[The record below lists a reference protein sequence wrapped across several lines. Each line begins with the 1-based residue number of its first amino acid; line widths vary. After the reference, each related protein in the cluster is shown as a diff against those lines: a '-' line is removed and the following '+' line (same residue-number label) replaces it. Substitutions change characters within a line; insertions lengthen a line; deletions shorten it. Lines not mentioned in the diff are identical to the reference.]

1 MTELTLTIDGQK
13 IAARPGMT
21 ILEAALTHDIYIP
34 HLCHHPDLEPV
45 GICRLCLVEV
55 EGRGQMLSCRAPVE
69 EGMVVRSD
77 SPAIDATRRIAVE
90 LLILNHHGDCLVCA
104 KSAQCKLH
112 EVAARVGVDQQR
124 LARMRR
130 PAPSN
135 ELDDSNPF
143 FTLNHDKCILCG
155 ICIRTCDEIVGVGA
169 LDFAFRGFRTRVSTF
184 GRRPIVESRC
194 ESCGECVVRCPVG
207 ALAPKNF
214 LPPTREIKTTCPYCG
229 TGCGIYLGVRGGKV
243 VSARGDR
250 ESPVNRGCLCVKG
263 RFGHGFIHHP
273 DRLTQP
279 LIRKNGELVEATWD
293 EALDLVARRFAEY
306 QGEPFVALASARVTN
321 EENYLIQ
328 KFARQVMRTNNVDH
342 CARLCHA
349 PSVAGLLQTLG
360 SGAMSNTI
368 GELRDAACILAI
380 GSNTTAAHPIIGLHV
395 KDAVRRGA
403 VLIVANPKEIDL
415 CRHASIWLQQRPGT
429 DVALLMGMVRVIV
442 EEGLWD
448 RQFVA
453 ERCEGFEAL
462 RESLAEFD
470 LATVERITGV
480 PQAAIL
486 EAARTYATRKPASI
500 LYAMG
505 ITQHTHGTDNVLAI
519 SNLALVTGNV
529 GRPSSGVNPLRG
541 QNNVQGACDMGG
553 LPNVYPG
560 YQRVNDPAVRQ
571 KFESAWGCALSD
583 RPGMAMTEMFHA
595 MAEGKIKAAYL
606 VGENSV
612 LSEADASH
620 VIEGLRSLEFFVVQ
634 DIFLTETAQLAHVV
648 LPAVTFAEK
657 DGTFT
662 NTERRVQRIRKAIEP
677 IGQSRPDWW
686 ITCQIARRMGA
697 AGFDFAGPEEVM
709 AEIAAV
715 TPIYGGIRYQRLE
728 NGGLHWPCPTPDHPG
743 TPMLHADQ
751 FPTPNGKAR
760 LVPLE
765 FKPPAEL
772 PDRDYPLLLTTDR
785 SLYHY
790 HTGTM
795 TLRVDGLR
803 SLSGRELLKIHPD
816 DASRLGIH
824 DGEQVEVASRRGK
837 VVVDAQVTEA
847 CPPGVVS
854 LTFHFPDA
862 PTNLLTHAALDPVA
876 KIPETKVCAVRVA
889 PVGAR

>member
-1 MTELTLTIDGQK
+1 MTEITLTIDGRR
-13 IAARPGMT
+13 ITARPGMT
-21 ILEAALTHDIYIP
+21 ILEAALAHGIYIP
-34 HLCHHPDLEPV
+34 HLCHHPDLEPA
-45 GICRLCLVEV
+45 GICRLCLVDV
-55 EGRGQMLSCRAPVE
+55 EGRGQTLSCRVPVE
-69 EGMVVRSD
+69 EGMVIRSD

-90 LLILNHHGDCLVCA
+90 LLILNHHGECLVCA
-104 KSAQCKLH
+104 KNERCKLR
-112 EVAARVGVDQQR
+112 EVAAHVGVDHER

-130 PAPSN
+130 PAPTN
-135 ELDDSNPF
+135 EIDDSNPF

-155 ICIRTCDEIVGVGA
+155 ICIRACDEIVGVAA
-169 LDFAFRGFRTRVSTF
+169 LDFAFRGYRTRVSTF

-207 ALAPKNF
+207 ALAPKKAV
-214 LPPTREIKTTCPYCG
+214 PPTREVKTTCPYCG
-229 TGCGIYLGVRGGKV
+229 TGCGIYLGVRGDRV
-243 VSARGDR
+243 VSARGDVG
-250 ESPVNRGCLCVKG
+250 SPVNHGRLCVKG
-263 RFGHGFIHHP
+263 RFGHDFLHHP
-273 DRLTQP
+273 DRLTKP
-279 LIRKNGELVEATWD
+279 LVRKKGSLVETTWD
-293 EALDLVARRFAEY
+293 EALDLVAERLSAYRGDSFMAM
-306 QGEPFVALASARVTN
+306 ASARVTN
-321 EENYLIQ
+321 EENYVIQ
-328 KFARQVMRTNNVDH
+328 KFARQVMQTNNVDH

-368 GELRDAACILAI
+368 GEIRDAACILAI

-403 VLIVANPKEIDL
+403 ALIVANPKEIDL
-415 CRHASIWLQQRPGT
+415 CRHASLWLRQRPGT

-442 EEGLWD
+442 EDGLWD
-448 RQFVA
+448 RQFIA

-470 LATVERITGV
+470 LPSVERITGV
-480 PQAAIL
+480 PQAAIV

-519 SNLALVTGNV
+519 SDLALVTGNV

-541 QNNVQGACDMGG
+541 QNNVQGACDMGA
-553 LPNVYPG
+553 LPDVYPG
-560 YQRVNDPAVRQ
+560 YQRVNDPVARQ

-583 RPGMAMTEMFHA
+583 RVGMTLTESFHA
-595 MAEGKIKAAYL
+595 MSEGRVRASYM

-612 LSEADASH
+612 LSEADATH
-620 VIEGLRSLEFFVVQ
+620 VIEGLRSLEFLVAQ

-648 LPAVTFAEK
+648 LPAAAFAEK

-677 IGQSRPDWW
+677 PGQARPDWW

-697 AGFDFAGPEEVM
+697 SGFDFAGPEEIM
-709 AEIAAV
+709 AEVAAV
-715 TPIYGGIRYQRLE
+715 TPIYGGIRYERLE
-728 NGGLHWPCPTPDHPG
+728 NGGLHWPCPSPDHPG
-743 TPMLHADQ
+743 TPMLHGER
-751 FPTPNGKAR
+751 FPTPSGKAR
-760 LVPLE
+760 LLPVA
-765 FKPPAEL
+765 FKPSAEL
-772 PDRDYPLLLTTDR
+772 PDGDYPFLLTTDR

-795 TLRVDGLR
+795 TLRVDGLKA
-803 SLSGRELLKIHPD
+803 LSGEERLCIHPE
-816 DASRLGIH
+816 DASRLGIR
-824 DGEQVEVASRRGK
+824 DGERVEVASRRGK
-837 VVVDAQVTEA
+837 VAVEVRVTDV

-862 PTNLLTHAALDPVA
+862 PTNVLTHAALDPVA
-876 KIPETKVCAVRVA
+876 KIPETKVCAVRIER
-889 PVGAR
+889 VGAR